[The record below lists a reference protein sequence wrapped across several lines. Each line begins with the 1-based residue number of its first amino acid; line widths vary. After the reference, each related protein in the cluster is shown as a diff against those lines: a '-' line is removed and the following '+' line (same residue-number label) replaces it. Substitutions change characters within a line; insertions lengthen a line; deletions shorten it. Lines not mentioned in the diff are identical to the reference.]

1 MTVRRKTVFFILA
14 LCVFGVGARTFVV
27 VTDPLRRSDAEVR
40 EWLLKKAPLGS
51 SFEQVRA
58 VAIRNDWKIA
68 YEDPFN
74 PREPVV
80 GERIIRFEVGHFHA
94 FMIPFHVLATY
105 RFLGDRLVEINR
117 IERIGDSI

>member
-14 LCVFGVGARTFVV
+14 LCVFGIGARTFVV

-40 EWLLKKAPLGS
+40 EWLLKKTPLGS

-80 GERIIRFEVGHFHA
+80 GGRIIRFEVWDFHA
-94 FMIPFHVLATY
+94 FMIPFHVLAT
-105 RFLGDRLVEINR
+105 
-117 IERIGDSI
+117 